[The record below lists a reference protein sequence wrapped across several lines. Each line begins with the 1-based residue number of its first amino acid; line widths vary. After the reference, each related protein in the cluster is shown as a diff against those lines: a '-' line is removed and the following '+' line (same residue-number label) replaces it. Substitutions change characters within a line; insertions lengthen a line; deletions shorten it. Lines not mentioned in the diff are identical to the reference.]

1 MRNQPKPTGEWTVEG
16 KAIWNHCEAV
26 GVAESGKEAKII
38 ADAHNAALTYE
49 REKAD
54 AEMLR
59 VKACEH
65 IAEGDEGWE
74 KLVNICPSTMAVAA
88 LRDQLTDEREKVQ
101 TIVNALTDTK
111 SALNSGGY
119 FTPIIDAALAKVKGK

>member
-1 MRNQPKPTGEWTVEG
+1 MSDQPKPTGEWTPDYVSSF
-16 KAIWNHCEAV
+16 ITPNY
-26 GVAESGKEAKII
+26 AELLSN
-38 ADAHNAALTYE
+38 AHNAELAAY

-88 LRDQLTDEREKVQ
+88 LREQLAAEREKVQ
-101 TIVNALTDTK
+101 TLVNALTDTK
-111 SALNSGGY
+111 SALNNGGY
-119 FTPIIDAALAKVKGK
+119 FTPIINAALAKVKEGK